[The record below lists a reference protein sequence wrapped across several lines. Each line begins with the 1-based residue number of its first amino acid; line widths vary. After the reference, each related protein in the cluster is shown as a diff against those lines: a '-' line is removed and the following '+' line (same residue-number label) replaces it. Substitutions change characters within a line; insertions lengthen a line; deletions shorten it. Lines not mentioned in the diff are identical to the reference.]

1 MQRHWCNAERAWL
14 DFESICSWCELTE
27 AEARKE
33 MEEYAESERRF
44 QETMRRVEASAR
56 PDITDD

>member
-14 DFESICSWCELTE
+14 DFEGTCSWCEMTE
-27 AEARKE
+27 EQAIR
-33 MEEYAESERRF
+33 
-44 QETMRRVEASAR
+44 QTLETSDETFRDIMDRVNRNAR